1 MRARTKAQKMFICH
15 WHGNSAWG
23 RQRRKA
29 PDQIWFRFWSV
40 SVYSMGINLRAAF
53 LCPRPGA
60 VVAMD
65 KFTSSNANCSQV
77 PSAGCRTFS
86 YGLSVQ
92 TIARNLLRSRACRA
106 SWPARIGLQAA
117 DAKWR
122 VALVGTNLT
131 DEAILNNSFPFFN
144 NMSFI
149 QPPRLIWL
157 QATWRFTNK

>member
-1 MRARTKAQKMFICH
+1 MAMNQFPP
-15 WHGNSAWG
+15 SA
-23 RQRRKA
+23 
-29 PDQIWFRFWSV
+29 
-40 SVYSMGINLRAAF
+40 
-53 LCPRPGA
+53 
-60 VVAMD
+60 
-65 KFTSSNANCSQV
+65 ANRSQV
-77 PSAGCRTFS
+77 PSAGCQTSS

-117 DAKWR
+117 DAKWS

-157 QATWRFTNK
+157 QAAWRFTNK